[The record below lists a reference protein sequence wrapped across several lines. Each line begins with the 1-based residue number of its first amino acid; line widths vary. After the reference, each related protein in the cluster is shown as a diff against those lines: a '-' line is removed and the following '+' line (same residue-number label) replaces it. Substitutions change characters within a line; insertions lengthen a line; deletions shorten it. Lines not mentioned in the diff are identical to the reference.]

1 MTVSKELSLKMKLF
15 NKVTLAISLIASQ
28 FAMAAQPTPAQIEQF
43 KKLPKS
49 QQEQLARQYGVDLSA
64 ITGGSS
70 ASSSEQ
76 TEVAAP
82 TRAMAGSAQST
93 ALTDADYE
101 LMLKDL
107 TDEQLKDLMNHIKV
121 QQEELMP
128 FGYDVLK
135 GSPDSFVAI
144 DNIPVPSDYVVG
156 PGDEIRIQLFGKE
169 DGEELVKVNRNGQ
182 ITIPRVG
189 PVSVAG
195 KSFSQMNDE
204 LVSLIKERIIGGN
217 VVISMA
223 NMRMMQIYVVGEAT
237 KPGAYNVNGV
247 TTLTQALIAAGGVK
261 ESGSLRDIQL
271 KRQGQVI
278 ATLDMYD
285 LLLKGDNSNDVRL
298 EKGDTL
304 FIPTKQSS
312 ITVQG
317 SVSRPAYY
325 ELSKPTPLS
334 TIINF
339 AGGTLADAYLGQV
352 IVQRRTNQGIEIKTL
367 DLTKSSGKNYVI
379 KNGDVIQ
386 IGQMSKNFT
395 NGIGVR
401 GEAIRQGAYQ
411 FRKGMRVSDVFQSVN
426 KDLKPTA
433 DLNYALVVREIN
445 ANSDVEILQFDLG
458 EAIRSPKS
466 REDIVLNNKD
476 QIFIFSNGF
485 DVDFWLGKNVKSQAE
500 LEKARKEAEESSQ
513 LERDLAQNQTTQT
526 TIDPQTGAMI
536 EQGQKPK
543 TEHSQLI
550 QKGQMVEES
559 AREKEL
565 KPIIDR
571 LTAQSGLKS
580 QIQVVEISGDVKY
593 PGKYPLAKNMQ
604 VADLIKASG
613 GLLESAFIAEAELS
627 RFLTN
632 DGDTDDKNLRH
643 SRVDLS
649 AVFAGNPSANKSL
662 TSKDRVIIFKKPSWQ
677 EQMVV
682 ELQGEVRFPGSYSVN
697 RGETIHDIITRAGG
711 LTEYA
716 DPNGAVFSRE
726 KLKLREEQQM
736 LYLQGQLEQQISA
749 LTLRKNSSSASFASS
764 PTEAMQLVQS
774 LSSTPA
780 LGRMVID
787 LPAILDGSKEADLL
801 LSNKDKIYIPE
812 FEKSIS
818 IIGEVQFTSTHTF
831 DNSKTV
837 DDYINL
843 AGGTKKQ
850 ADTDRVYVV
859 RADGSVMIPNNSYWF
874 SRSSESLRAGDTIIV
889 PIDVDYLDG
898 LSTVASAT
906 QILYQLGVAWSAIKD

>member
-1 MTVSKELSLKMKLF
+1 MKLF
-15 NKVTLAISLIASQ
+15 NKVTLAISLIVSQ

-107 TDEQLKDLMNHIKV
+107 TDEQLKDLMDHIKV

-189 PVSVAG
+189 PVNVAG

-261 ESGSLRDIQL
+261 ESGSLREIQL

-285 LLLKGDNSNDVRL
+285 LLLKGDNSHDVRL

-325 ELSKPTPLS
+325 ELSKPTSLS
-334 TIINF
+334 NVIDF

-379 KNGDVIQ
+379 KNGDIIQ
-386 IGQMSKNFT
+386 IGQMSKNFA

-401 GEAIRQGAYQ
+401 GEAVRQGAYQ

-476 QIFIFSNGF
+476 QIFIFNNGF
-485 DVDFWLGKNVKSQAE
+485 DVDFWLGTNVKSQAE

-526 TIDPQTGAMI
+526 TIDPQTGATI

-550 QKGQMVEES
+550 QRGQMVEES

-565 KPIIDR
+565 KPILDR

-627 RFLTN
+627 RFLAN
-632 DGDTDDKNLRH
+632 DGDTDDKNLHH

-787 LPAILDGSKEADLL
+787 LPAILDGSEEADLL

-837 DDYINL
+837 DEYINL

-850 ADTDRVYVV
+850 ADSERVYVV